1 MRLYEI
7 VCAVRPD
14 IAGDQLDTLSAKLK
28 DIIEKRG
35 GTIVVFDNW
44 GMRKLAYPIDDY
56 YDATYLLVQ
65 FSIQPEHITDIKRD
79 LIVNDSLLRYLVI
92 KLDKEL
98 GKKKERKKAPAPLST
113 EPSPN
118 SSDDEANQQ
127 SSSLGKGGD
136 SNDRPIENA
145 GTE

>member
-14 IAGDQLDTLSAKLK
+14 IAGEQLDTLSAKLK
-28 DIIEKRG
+28 NTIEKRD

-44 GMRKLAYPIDDY
+44 GMRKLAYPIDEY
-56 YDATYLLVQ
+56 YDATYLLIQ

-98 GKKKERKKAPAPLST
+98 GKKKERKKTIAAPSSAEHSSNDDAP
-113 EPSPN
+113 E
-118 SSDDEANQQ
+118 
-127 SSSLGKGGD
+127 SSSVEKGGD
-136 SNDRPIENA
+136 SDDRPIENA